1 MSNINHSFILKPL
14 LNINYNAIAANC
26 PASIDKSIIAN
37 VMSDILHRIDSIIK
51 SELAHRIIINL
62 SILGKIIKFGN
73 KIEF

>member
-1 MSNINHSFILKPL
+1 MYNINHSFILKPL

-26 PASIDKSIIAN
+26 HASIDKSIITN